1 MSISVKLDLT
11 DQSKRWMR
19 KFPASFK
26 KGFYKGIQ
34 EAMKIA
40 EREAKKNAPVLTGT
54 LRRSIRSEVD
64 EEGLETV
71 GSLFSNLIYSAVI
84 ELGWSARNIK
94 AQPYLEPALKD
105 NLERFTDRIEKAIE
119 KEVMSGY
126 GY

>member
-1 MSISVKLDLT
+1 MSISVQLELSDE
-11 DQSKRWMR
+11 SKRWMR
-19 KFPASFK
+19 KFPVSFK

-34 EAMKIA
+34 EAMLIA

-64 EEGLETV
+64 DTGLETV

-84 ELGWSARNIK
+84 ELGWRARNIK